1 MTDKKPISLPPCQNA
16 KVPEAEGPFYH
27 LTPIQ
32 PRFGDYDMLGH
43 MNNSVYLQ
51 LLDLAKVSYFEAAMG
66 APLRMKG
73 DVVVV
78 VNVNISFFSP
88 ALPGE
93 PLAVL
98 TRCMRLGQRSFT
110 LEQRVVNPATGDV
123 KCIGA
128 TVMAGFNTA
137 SGEGCEI
144 APVWA
149 DALRRM
155 ES

>member
-1 MTDKKPISLPPCQNA
+1 MTDKKAIVFPPCPNA

-27 LTPIQ
+27 RTDIQ

-66 APLRMKG
+66 GPLQTKG
-73 DVVVV
+73 EVVVI

-88 ALPGE
+88 AFPGE
-93 PLAVL
+93 PLCVI
-98 TRCMRLGQRSFT
+98 TRCMRLGERSFT
-110 LEQRVVNPATGDV
+110 LEQRVVNPSTGDV
-123 KCIGA
+123 KCIA
-128 TVMAGFNTA
+128 TTVMAGFNTITN
-137 SGEGCEI
+137 EGCAI
-144 APVWA
+144 APAWA
-149 DALRRM
+149 DALRAI